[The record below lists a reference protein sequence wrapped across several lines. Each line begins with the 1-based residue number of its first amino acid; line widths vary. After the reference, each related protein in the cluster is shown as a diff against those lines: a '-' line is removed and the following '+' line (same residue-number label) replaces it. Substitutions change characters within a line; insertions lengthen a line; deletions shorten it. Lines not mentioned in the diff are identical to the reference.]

1 MSCEA
6 SHELLLALGDVSKVV
21 RSMVDQRGLAALRAE
36 STRGFGAGEEDLDGK
51 LKFSS
56 YTGLPI
62 PISCR
67 SRADNSLASK
77 TPMLQESLFRQDE
90 PDTRF
95 KGHPR
100 GTGKLKIRALKLDRY
115 KLRPY
120 AGNMRGH
127 GKLAAI
133 VQCAAEQTKP

>member
-1 MSCEA
+1 
-6 SHELLLALGDVSKVV
+6 
-21 RSMVDQRGLAALRAE
+21 MVDQRGLAALRAE

-77 TPMLQESLFRQDE
+77 THNASRESSVKTNRILGS
-90 PDTRF
+90 
-95 KGHPR
+95 KGTHVDP
-100 GTGKLKIRALKLDRY
+100 
-115 KLRPY
+115 
-120 AGNMRGH
+120 
-127 GKLAAI
+127 
-133 VQCAAEQTKP
+133 ES